1 MVQLAEDVILAQRL
15 LNVAKARFDVC
26 CAEVEEIAT
35 VLGDSG
41 QRRARLTLGLIC
53 VGKGEEAAEV
63 GVTAQVAGDHHDVL
77 AVDLERRSDER
88 LHTDFATRLEKPDG
102 PVYASAV
109 GDRERGHAQLGGAEC
124 QLGGVRATVE
134 KREVGVT
141 VKLHVR
147 VHVRSSRLC
156 FWDVMKE

>member
-41 QRRARLTLGLIC
+41 QRRARLTLGLVC

-63 GVTAQVAGDHHDVL
+63 GVTGQIAGDHHGVR
-77 AVDLERRSDER
+77 AVDLERRSDDR
-88 LHTDFATRLEKPDG
+88 VATDFPTRLEEPNTPG
-102 PVYASAV
+102 YASPV
-109 GDRERGHAQLGGAEC
+109 G
-124 QLGGVRATVE
+124 
-134 KREVGVT
+134 
-141 VKLHVR
+141 
-147 VHVRSSRLC
+147 
-156 FWDVMKE
+156 